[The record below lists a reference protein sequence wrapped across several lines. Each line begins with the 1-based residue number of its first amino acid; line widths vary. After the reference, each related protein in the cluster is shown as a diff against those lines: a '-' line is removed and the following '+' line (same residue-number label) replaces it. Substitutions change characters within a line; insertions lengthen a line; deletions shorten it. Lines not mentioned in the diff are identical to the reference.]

1 MFSGKMDS
9 LVLPVY
15 VNRFSNIYYPRLR
28 VFKISIPRDEMV
40 NFILQ
45 RGLQA
50 SRSRVVYFRHN
61 DINHLE
67 ELLEEQVKQDKKV
80 NIFIII
86 ISVYFYYCLFG
97 ALLVLSYIFSWPH
110 ENFL

>member
-1 MFSGKMDS
+1 
-9 LVLPVY
+9 
-15 VNRFSNIYYPRLR
+15 
-28 VFKISIPRDEMV
+28 MV

-80 NIFIII
+80 TTLF
-86 ISVYFYYCLFG
+86 VYLFF
-97 ALLVLSYIFSWPH
+97 LLVNVLSIKCILFSWICENVNFVFIWIGKHKNLVFPIWKHPNFPH
-110 ENFL
+110 VLVANSND